1 MSKIEEAQEILKS
14 LGLPPAQYNEMAA
27 LTFLA
32 ICNIKE
38 NDNWAN
44 ATRQSLGV
52 TKGIMTFVN
61 ENYGKSYAPNTR
73 ETFRR
78 QVLHQF
84 VQARVVDYNRDK
96 PDLPVNRP
104 NSHYALTKEVMEVI
118 MTYETNNSKKAL
130 AHYIAAVEKL
140 PEAYQEERE

>member
-1 MSKIEEAQEILKS
+1 MSKIEEAQEILRA

-32 ICNIKE
+32 VCNIKE
-38 NDNWAN
+38 NDKWAK

-84 VQARVVDYNRDK
+84 VQARVVDYN
-96 PDLPVNRP
+96 PDTPSLPVNSP
-104 NSHYALTKEVMEVI
+104 
-118 MTYETNNSKKAL
+118 
-130 AHYIAAVEKL
+130 
-140 PEAYQEERE
+140 

>member
-1 MSKIEEAQEILKS
+1 MSKIDEAQEILKAF
-14 LGLPPAQYNEMAA
+14 GLPPAQYNEMAA

-38 NDNWAN
+38 NDKWSK

-52 TKGIMTFVN
+52 TKGIMNFVN

-78 QVLHQF
+78 HVLHQF
-84 VQARVVDYNRDK
+84 VRQE
-96 PDLPVNRP
+96 L
-104 NSHYALTKEVMEVI
+104 LITI
-118 MTYETNNSKKAL
+118 QTNQ
-130 AHYIAAVEKL
+130 VF
-140 PEAYQEERE
+140 Q

>member
-1 MSKIEEAQEILKS
+1 MSKINEAKEIVKA

-32 ICNIKE
+32 VCHIKE
-38 NDNWAN
+38 NDKWAN
-44 ATRQSLGV
+44 AIRQSLGV
-52 TKGIMTFVN
+52 TNGIMTFVN

-84 VQARVVDYNRDK
+84 AR
-96 PDLPVNRP
+96 
-104 NSHYALTKEVMEVI
+104 
-118 MTYETNNSKKAL
+118 
-130 AHYIAAVEKL
+130 
-140 PEAYQEERE
+140 QEF

>member
-1 MSKIEEAQEILKS
+1 MSKLKEAQEILKA
-14 LGLPPAQYNEMAA
+14 LGLPPAQYNELAA

-38 NDNWAN
+38 NDKWSN
-44 ATRQSLGV
+44 ATRQSLRV

-61 ENYGKSYAPNTR
+61 DNYAKSYAPNTR

-84 VQARVVDYNRDK
+84 VQARVVDYNPDK
-96 PDLPVNRP
+96 PDLP
-104 NSHYALTKEVMEVI
+104 HTTFDIMEDNELYCRGLVVSVSDLI
-118 MTYETNNSKKAL
+118 SD
-130 AHYIAAVEKL
+130 
-140 PEAYQEERE
+140 